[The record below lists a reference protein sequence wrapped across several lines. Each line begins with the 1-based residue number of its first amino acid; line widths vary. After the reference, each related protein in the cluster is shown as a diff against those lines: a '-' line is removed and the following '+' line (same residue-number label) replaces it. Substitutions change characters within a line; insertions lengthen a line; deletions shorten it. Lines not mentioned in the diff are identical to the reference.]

1 MTRRA
6 IFNGNDFT
14 LAQRDRR
21 TSAHNTVEAVSC
33 ASGTPKCPLC
43 TTGAVLPAPKSV
55 QRILSPSKQ
64 LLHHP
69 EHPRGAVGGPRAA
82 EAITGR
88 AAHAPPTPPTA
99 HHGLAPRTTHS
110 GAALGGLGTHGSA
123 GGGRRQRHLVV
134 GVVGGG
140 GGGGGHGHHHRRRQE
155 HQHERPRGRPRAS
168 PAYLEVPHDPS

>member
-1 MTRRA
+1 MRQWNAQVSPVCHWRH
-6 IFNGNDFT
+6 FT
-14 LAQRDRR
+14 GSKERPANVIPGIK
-21 TSAHNTVEAVSC
+21 SS
-33 ASGTPKCPLC
+33 SPTP
-43 TTGAVLPAPKSV
+43 
-55 QRILSPSKQ
+55 I
-64 LLHHP
+64 P
-69 EHPRGAVGGPRAA
+69 EQPRGAVGGPRAA

-110 GAALGGLGTHGSA
+110 GAALDGLGTHGSA